1 MLGRN
6 SAHPSNPGDIRSRGA
21 ARRIALLLMM
31 MALGAANGGCS
42 RSDAPAQNAAP
53 VAVAAAPTSD
63 AEIEV
68 HTVPVRRSAIVQRID
83 APGTLEA
90 KRESK
95 IGVEVQGRIERVFV
109 DEGDR
114 VEAGAPLFQIDRE
127 PYEMGLRQAQAE
139 LDHARAEKRQVEA
152 DLGRARELQKQ
163 NIVPAQQIEKLETG
177 VAVARSG
184 EEQALQAL
192 ALAQHK
198 LDRTLV
204 AAPYAASIVAR
215 LADEGTTALVQ
226 PQTIGLVL
234 QESGELEARATIPE
248 SRLSLVRVGD
258 PALIH
263 IEGIAAPIQTEVQS
277 VSDAIEPATR
287 TYTVRMRVPN
297 ADHALKA
304 GIFALIEIMP
314 QSKRDVLVIPRAAVR
329 SEDGISRVFIVR
341 DGVATP
347 VPVTLGVVTEEQ
359 VEVLD
364 GLRVDAPVIVD
375 GSSGQLAPGMR
386 VRQAAP
392 EDAGGAAP

>member
-1 MLGRN
+1 
-6 SAHPSNPGDIRSRGA
+6 
-21 ARRIALLLMM
+21 
-31 MALGAANGGCS
+31 
-42 RSDAPAQNAAP
+42 
-53 VAVAAAPTSD
+53 
-63 AEIEV
+63 V
-68 HTVPVRRSAIVQRID
+68 HTVPVRRGAIVQRID
-83 APGTLEA
+83 APGSLEA

-95 IGVEVQGRIERVFV
+95 IGVEVQGRIDRVFV

-127 PYEMGLRQAQAE
+127 PYEMGLRQAQAA
-139 LDHARAEKRQVEA
+139 LDHTRAEKRQVEA
-152 DLGRARELQKQ
+152 DLARARELQKQ

-177 VAVARSG
+177 VTVARSG
-184 EEQALQAL
+184 EEQAVQAL

-204 AAPYAASIVAR
+204 EAPYAASIVAR

-226 PQTIGLVL
+226 PQTIVLVL

-277 VSDAIEPATR
+277 VSDAIDAATR

-304 GIFALIEIMP
+304 GVFALIEIVP

-329 SEDGISRVFIVR
+329 SEDGRSRVFIVR

-347 VPVTLGVVTEEQ
+347 VPVTLGVVTEDQ

-364 GLRVDAPVIVD
+364 GLRVDSPVIVD
-375 GSSGQLAPGMR
+375 GATGQLAPGMR
-386 VRQAAP
+386 VREAAR
-392 EDAGGAAP
+392 EESGDASK

>member
-1 MLGRN
+1 MRLLGRN
-6 SAHPSNPGDIRSRGA
+6 SAHIERVRDIQSRTATRCIA
-21 ARRIALLLMM
+21 ALVALL
-31 MALGAANGGCS
+31 ALSAASGGCS
-42 RSDAPAQNAAP
+42 RADAPSAP
-53 VAVAAAPTSD
+53 VASAQPAAE
-63 AEIEV
+63 AETLV
-68 HTVPVRRSAIVQRID
+68 HTVPVRRGAIVQRID
-83 APGTLEA
+83 APGSLEA

-95 IGVEVQGRIERVFV
+95 IGVEVQGRIDRVFV

-127 PYEMGLRQAQAE
+127 PYEMGLRQAQAA

-152 DLGRARELQKQ
+152 DLARARELQKQ
-163 NIVPAQQIEKLETG
+163 NIVPVQQIEKLETG

-184 EEQALQAL
+184 EEQAVQAL

-204 AAPYAASIVAR
+204 AAPYAASVVAR

-226 PQTIGLVL
+226 PQTIVVVL

-277 VSDAIEPATR
+277 VSDAIDPATR
-287 TYTVRMRVPN
+287 TYTVRMRVAN

-304 GIFALIEIMP
+304 GVFALIEIVP

-329 SEDGISRVFIVR
+329 SEDGRSRVFIVR

-347 VPVTLGVVTEEQ
+347 VPVTLGVVTETE

-364 GLRVDAPVIVD
+364 GLRIDAPVIVD
-375 GSSGQLAPGMR
+375 GLTGQLAPGMH
-386 VRQAAP
+386 VREAAREQAEDAAP
-392 EDAGGAAP
+392 

>member
-6 SAHPSNPGDIRSRGA
+6 SAHDQRTRDIRSRSA
-21 ARRIALLLMM
+21 AKCIAALLALS
-31 MALGAANGGCS
+31 ALGSGGCS
-42 RSDAPAQNAAP
+42 RADAPAPP
-53 VAVAAAPTSD
+53 VASAEAAADP
-63 AEIEV
+63 EIEV
-68 HTVPVRRSAIVQRID
+68 HTVPVRRGAIVQRID
-83 APGTLEA
+83 APGSLEA
-90 KRESK
+90 KRNSQ

-114 VEAGAPLFQIDRE
+114 VEAGAPLFQLDRE
-127 PYEMGLRQAQAE
+127 PYEMGLRQAQAA
-139 LDHARAEKRQVEA
+139 LDHARAEKRQIES
-152 DLGRARELQKQ
+152 DLTRARELQKQ

-184 EEQALQAL
+184 EEQAVQAL

-204 AAPYAASIVAR
+204 VAPYAASIVAR

-226 PQTIGLVL
+226 PQTIVVVL

-277 VSDAIEPATR
+277 VSDAIDPATR
-287 TYTVRMRVPN
+287 TYTVRMRVAN
-297 ADHALKA
+297 SDHALKA
-304 GIFALIEIMP
+304 GVFALIEIVP

-329 SEDGISRVFIVR
+329 SEDGRARVFIVR

-347 VPVTLGVVTEEQ
+347 VPVTLGVVTEDQ

-375 GSSGQLAPGMR
+375 GATGQLAPGMR
-386 VRQAAP
+386 VRVAAQEEARDVTP
-392 EDAGGAAP
+392 

>member
-1 MLGRN
+1 MRLLGRN
-6 SAHPSNPGDIRSRGA
+6 GAHGQNTRDIRSRSA
-21 ARRIALLLMM
+21 TKRIAALLTFFT
-31 MALGAANGGCS
+31 LGAASVGCS
-42 RSDAPAQNAAP
+42 RGDAPPTP
-53 VAVAAAPTSD
+53 VAKPAPT
-63 AEIEV
+63 AELETVV
-68 HTVPVRRSAIVQRID
+68 HTVPVRRGAIVQRID
-83 APGTLEA
+83 APGSLEA

-95 IGVEVQGRIERVFV
+95 IGVEVQGRIDRVFV

-127 PYEMGLRQAQAE
+127 PYEMGLRQAQAA
-139 LDHARAEKRQVEA
+139 LDHARAEARQVEA
-152 DLGRARELQKQ
+152 DLARARELQKQ

-184 EEQALQAL
+184 EEQAVQAL
-192 ALAQHK
+192 ALARHK

-204 AAPYAASIVAR
+204 GAPYAGSIVAR

-226 PQTIGLVL
+226 PQTIVVVL

-263 IEGIAAPIQTEVQS
+263 IEGIAAPIQTEVES
-277 VSDAIEPATR
+277 VSDAIDPATR
-287 TYTVRMRVPN
+287 TYTVRMRVGN

-304 GIFALIEIMP
+304 GVFALIEIVP
-314 QSKRDVLVIPRAAVR
+314 QSKRDVLMIPRAALH
-329 SEDGISRVFIVR
+329 SEDGRSRVFIVR
-341 DGVATP
+341 DGVATS
-347 VPVTLGVVTEEQ
+347 VPVTLGVVTEDQ

-375 GSSGQLAPGMR
+375 GATGQLAPGMR
-386 VRQAAP
+386 VREQSREEAK
-392 EDAGGAAP
+392 DAKP

>member
-1 MLGRN
+1 LGRN
-6 SAHPSNPGDIRSRGA
+6 SAHTSKPGDIRSRSA
-21 ARRIALLLMM
+21 ARGIALPLLLL
-31 MALGAANGGCS
+31 ALAATTVGCS
-42 RSDAPAQNAAP
+42 RSDAPAESAAP
-53 VAVAAAPTSD
+53 ATVATAPASD

-68 HTVPVRRSAIVQRID
+68 HTVPVRRGAIVQRID

-152 DLGRARELQKQ
+152 DLARARELQKQ

-226 PQTIGLVL
+226 PQTIVLVL

-277 VSDAIEPATR
+277 VSDAIDPATR

-297 ADHALKA
+297 AEHALKA
-304 GIFALIEIMP
+304 GIFALIEIIP

-329 SEDGISRVFIVR
+329 SEDGNARVFIVR

-359 VEVLD
+359 VEVLS

-375 GSSGQLAPGMR
+375 GTAGQLAPGMR
-386 VRQAAP
+386 VRQAAT
-392 EDAGGAAP
+392 EAAGAAAP